1 MNSLFSLLFL
11 ILSGN
16 LECSAIFF
24 NFDMIENEIESSS
37 NGMPNIT
44 TSNVAAREIGFGQE
58 SSDKR
63 SNGKAAVTS
72 DAAFVAIFETA
83 SASLYASSSFI
94 FTL

>member
-11 ILSGN
+11 ILAGN
-16 LECSAIFF
+16 LECSSIF

-44 TSNVAAREIGFGQE
+44 TSNVAAKEIGFGPE
-58 SSDKR
+58 PLNKR
-63 SNGKAAVTS
+63 SNDLAAATT
-72 DAAFVAIFETA
+72 DAAFVAIFGTA